1 MLQAH
6 TNMALMG
13 LMIPVLALVAIVQA
27 VIGPHLALLQVKP
40 NLVLLLV
47 LAWTLIRGRREGM
60 FVGFLGGIWLD
71 LLSMSTLGLSSLAL
85 VAASFL
91 AGLGRHQV
99 LTTHILV
106 LAWTAVVG
114 TLVFSAVFHLMLAL
128 IQTTGVWLEEM
139 GSGLWAQMIFQ
150 TGLMLLLV
158 PFLRRLL
165 PQDRIAQPSLGY
177 AG

>member
-1 MLQAH
+1 MLH
-6 TNMALMG
+6 TRTNVVLIVLM
-13 LMIPVLALVAIVQA
+13 LPILALLAVVQA
-27 VIGPHLALLQVKP
+27 VIGPHLALFQVKP
-40 NLVLLLV
+40 NLILLLV

-60 FVGFLGGIWLD
+60 FIGFLGGIWLD
-71 LLSMSTLGLSSLAL
+71 LLGLSVLGLSSLAL

-106 LAWTAVVG
+106 LAWVAVLG
-114 TLVFSAVFHLMLAL
+114 TLVFTTVFHLMLAL
-128 IQTTGVWLEEM
+128 IQADGIWLAELV
-139 GSGLWAQMIFQ
+139 SGLWAQILFQ
-150 TGLMLLLV
+150 TALMLLLV

-165 PQDRIAQPSLGY
+165 QQRSIPEAQLNY